1 MVVKSTQFVGKTLLL
16 TVTGELLPT
25 AVDNTVSINGELYRV
40 AQITDIITEESRMT
54 RIVREIKVVSKVSS
68 NASCKRLICIFL
80 SITIVTRVINPIN
93 KASNNTAET
102 NTLLIVHNVTIT
114 TGNIATNNPTIIEI
128 AIHLVTIKSLLS
140 LF

>member
-54 RIVREIKVVSKVSS
+54 RIVREIKVVNKVYY
-68 NASCKRLICIFL
+68 
-80 SITIVTRVINPIN
+80 
-93 KASNNTAET
+93 
-102 NTLLIVHNVTIT
+102 
-114 TGNIATNNPTIIEI
+114 
-128 AIHLVTIKSLLS
+128 
-140 LF
+140 